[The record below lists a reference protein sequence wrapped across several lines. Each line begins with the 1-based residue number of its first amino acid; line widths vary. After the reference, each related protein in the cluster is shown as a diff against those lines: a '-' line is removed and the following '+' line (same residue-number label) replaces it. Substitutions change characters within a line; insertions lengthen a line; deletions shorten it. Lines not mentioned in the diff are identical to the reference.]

1 MYGGKCLQHYIHGY
15 IHLDDRGKGSN
26 EALMRLMAIVMV
38 NIRQMREYDVT
49 YGIVAKARNALTFN
63 I

>member
-1 MYGGKCLQHYIHGY
+1 MDIFIWMIGTR
-15 IHLDDRGKGSN
+15 DP
-26 EALMRLMAIVMV
+26 MRLMAIVMV